1 MSLTEPKFCADRLQ
15 HWDYHWRSGRADR
28 DALPLPYDPKVC
40 RGCPESP
47 RWDPGDCEREEGVA
61 TGFLEDASPGLDR
74 PLLRYIP
81 EGGMCCVKCFGGNQ
95 YVFRAAARNRA
106 DESRDPGTREG
117 ADASWRRKP
126 LSSHSENFTRALP
139 VSGYDS

>member
-74 PLLRYIP
+74 PFAAWAFLRWLMVTD
-81 EGGMCCVKCFGGNQ
+81 E
-95 YVFRAAARNRA
+95 NRIQCM
-106 DESRDPGTREG
+106 P
-117 ADASWRRKP
+117 
-126 LSSHSENFTRALP
+126 
-139 VSGYDS
+139 